1 MQKNS
6 KNQSSIVE
14 SSIDFDDIDIII
26 DNLSV
31 DKRQKLVQKLLG
43 QDSGLI
49 VILDNSNII
58 NSIVHSIAILNESSA
73 EDIFQ
78 LLKNIPPQAIEKL
91 IEARIPRSIW

>member
-1 MQKNS
+1 VQKNS